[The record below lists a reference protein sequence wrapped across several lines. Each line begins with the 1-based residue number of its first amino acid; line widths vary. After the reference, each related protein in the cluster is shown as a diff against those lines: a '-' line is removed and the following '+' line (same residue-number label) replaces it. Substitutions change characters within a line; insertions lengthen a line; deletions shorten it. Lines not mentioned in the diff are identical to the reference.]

1 MGGDPKIPS
10 SSRPGRG
17 EGPIFIKYIE
27 SLPTQKQ
34 AVESKK
40 ISKTSKL
47 NKMEEC

>member
-27 SLPTQKQ
+27 SLPTQK
-34 AVESKK
+34 
-40 ISKTSKL
+40 TSGRIKENL
-47 NKMEEC
+47 